1 MKPATIAA
9 VLFTLALGHLPSAVS
24 AEESGLPNQ
33 SSGQEPEVPG
43 NNSTTGAKPVPPDSK
58 PAPKSPQ
65 EQQEDAQR
73 KAEKLKKCA
82 PGQDAKACREYNVKH
97 RKH

>member
-33 SSGQEPEVPG
+33 SSGQEPEVPATIPLRAQNLFHPTANRRQNLRRSSRKMRNARQKSSRNARRDRMPKHVG
-43 NNSTTGAKPVPPDSK
+43 NIM
-58 PAPKSPQ
+58 
-65 EQQEDAQR
+65 
-73 KAEKLKKCA
+73 
-82 PGQDAKACREYNVKH
+82 
-97 RKH
+97 

>member
-33 SSGQEPEVPG
+33 SSGQEPEVLG

-97 RKH
+97 RKQ